1 MSTYTRTPL
10 RAAITVAALAGAL
23 LTPAAA
29 FAATS
34 TATSAPAAAQP
45 AADRYDGQKVLV
57 YKDAGHGVIAVLRNG
72 SEGPEAWLRAVG
84 PNWKP
89 GDVWAVKVIAAVSR
103 QTPSDT
109 AKEYVPGLKAQLL
122 KADTATPVL
131 RVTAPNGTVKTYAL
145 PKGTA
150 AKPTG
155 TPSTKPT
162 ETPSTKP
169 SGQPGGTTT
178 KGCAVSVT
186 EGIGAGTDAIL
197 TMGTKG
203 PSVTFA
209 GADGT
214 PAPRLGKLDRQHP
227 KLPESAGIYAEILNP
242 YSAAPKLKYKTQ
254 GGWTIPYSYHSFPK
268 LPKGCVLEGAAA
280 AKPAVNTAAQTGAQT
295 TVVPKGAVAAG
306 AEFKQGGTDKGALI
320 AGGAAVA
327 AAGGLGFV
335 VVRRRSAA
343 RI

>member
-34 TATSAPAAAQP
+34 TAASAPAAAQP

-89 GDVWAVKVIAAVSR
+89 GDVWAVRVIATVSR

-131 RVTAPNGTVKTYAL
+131 RVTAPDGAVKTYAL

-155 TPSTKPT
+155 TPSA
-162 ETPSTKP
+162 KP

-178 KGCAVSVT
+178 KGCTVSVT
-186 EGIGAGTDAIL
+186 KGIGAGTDTIL

-209 GADGT
+209 DADGT
-214 PAPRLGKLDRQHP
+214 PAPRLGKLDRQRP

-254 GGWTIPYSYHSFPK
+254 GGWTLPYSYHSFPK
-268 LPKGCVLEGAAA
+268 LPKGCVLEGASA
-280 AKPAVNTAAQTGAQT
+280 AKPVNPTAQSAAQT